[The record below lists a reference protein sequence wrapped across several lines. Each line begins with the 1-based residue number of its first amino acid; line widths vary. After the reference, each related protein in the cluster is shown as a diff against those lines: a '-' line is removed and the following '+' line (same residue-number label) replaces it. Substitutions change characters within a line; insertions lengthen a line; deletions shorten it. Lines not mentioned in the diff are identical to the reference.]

1 MLPLLTQTQ
10 RRLCLLALLAML
22 AAGSLLAQ
30 APNGFKF
37 QAVARDADNNAIASE
52 NISVRIS
59 LRRNN
64 ASGNID
70 YRERHLVTTSDL
82 GVFDLEIGGGT
93 QLSGNFNSVNW
104 ANNSYFLQVEMD
116 PNGGSSYVDMG
127 ASQLLSVPYALYARE
142 SGSGS
147 SGGTDDQ
154 TISLSGST
162 LSIEDGNSVDL
173 SSLNVNDA
181 DADPTNEIQTIS
193 RSGNQ
198 VSLSNGGGTINLPA
212 SSDNQRLS
220 FSGTTLSIEDG
231 NSVDLSTLQD
241 GTEDADA
248 NPNNELQSLSLS
260 GSNLSLSRG
269 GGSVDLSGIG
279 GSSLWTAAGSNI
291 YRTNGNVG
299 VGTNS
304 PEMKFNV
311 AGDMLISSNSGAFH
325 IGFPNN
331 GNRWRMSTTDAGA
344 DLLFRSKPA
353 GSNTFSTRLRFFQT
367 GELGVGNI
375 SNPGGFVHVF
385 GNSTIAKPQMQLQES
400 GNDFARLE
408 FTNTSSNRFWH
419 VAGFPSNTESNSRLN
434 FFLGT
439 SSGGTDYMTLTG
451 SGRLGIY
458 GTPSARLE
466 IFQRG
471 QSVGL
476 GLRFDDGT
484 ANQDWDIT
492 HGFALRFHYGGSLR
506 GFINANTGAYTQSS
520 DESLKTAV
528 ASIKPVMDKLRN
540 LRVKSYQYKAA
551 DKPETTIGLL
561 AQEAKE
567 LFPELVSYSEADKL
581 YGVNYAGF
589 SMVAIKAIQEQQETI
604 DAQAQKIEDLETRL
618 ARLEALLTRTKE

>member
-385 GNSTIAKPQMQLQES
+385 GNSTIAKPQMKLEES